1 MHFEKEVGLSS
12 FRNDWQRASLNL
24 LFTHG
29 FVLNSHEAF
38 FKPFELTA
46 QQYNILRIL
55 KEQFPK
61 PVSTSVLRERML
73 DKMSDASRLVSRLH
87 TKGLVE
93 VTRNSLDKRLVNILI
108 SAKGQILLSKID
120 GELHKLD
127 SLLQGLT
134 EAEVLQLNELLDK
147 VRNSIKTVNERISTP
162 EELVKSA

>member
-38 FKPFELTA
+38 FKTFDLTA

-87 TKGLVE
+87 AKGLVE
-93 VTRNSLDKRLVNILI
+93 VTRNSMD
-108 SAKGQILLSKID
+108 
-120 GELHKLD
+120 
-127 SLLQGLT
+127 
-134 EAEVLQLNELLDK
+134 
-147 VRNSIKTVNERISTP
+147 
-162 EELVKSA
+162 